1 MITLS
6 KTIEGA
12 REWVKNG
19 GKCVISA
26 VGSREISDI
35 SSEQAMKWLDLDK
48 FSFTNKDEHVLRWTL
63 LPGQDKEY
71 VYLVF
76 AF

>member
-1 MITLS
+1 MTLN

-63 LPGQDKEY
+63 LPGTYRDY
-71 VYLVF
+71 PCLVF